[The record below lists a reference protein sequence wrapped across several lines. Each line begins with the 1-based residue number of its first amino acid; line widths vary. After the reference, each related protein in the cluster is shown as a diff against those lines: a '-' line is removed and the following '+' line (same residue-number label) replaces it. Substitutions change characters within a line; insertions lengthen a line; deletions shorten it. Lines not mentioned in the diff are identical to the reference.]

1 MAKSKTKPI
10 AAPREIASGIDVWCR
25 FDSLVDVT
33 ELVENPR
40 NPNKHGDKQIALLA
54 KIINAQGWRAPIT
67 VSNRS
72 GFIVNGHG
80 RLQAAR
86 LLQVEN
92 VPVERQDYATEAEE
106 YADLIADNRIAEL
119 ADLDDGMLS
128 GLLNDALFADF
139 DMDLTGFDSSSL
151 LELASIAGAGDP
163 VDAPPKI
170 DQAEVLRTKYGVEL
184 GQLWALGD
192 NTIFCGD
199 STKAEDVKLALSGAV
214 PMLMVTDP
222 PYGVEY
228 DPAWRNDVK
237 SGKASERTGKVLND
251 HRASWATAY
260 NLFPGDVAY
269 VWHGALHGG
278 EVSRSLES
286 CGFEIKS
293 QIIWA
298 KKNFVMCRSHYHWRH
313 EPCFF
318 AVRKGGKAWFVGN
331 RKNNTVWADIV
342 DSWKPSDELFVA
354 KVDQDTLLAFDSSQ
368 TTVWDLGVSAEVKTV
383 HGTQKPLECMA
394 RPISNHESE
403 FVYKPL
409 SGSGTTIM
417 ACHNAGRKCRA
428 IELSPGY
435 VAVAL
440 QRYEDATGVK
450 PTRIR

>member
-1 MAKSKTKPI
+1 MAKAKTKPS
-10 AAPREIASGIDVWCR
+10 AAPRDIASGIDVWCR
-25 FDSLVDVT
+25 HDALLDVT

-54 KIINAQGWRAPIT
+54 KIIKTQGWRAPIT

-72 GFIVNGHG
+72 GFIVKGHG
-80 RLQAAR
+80 RLHAAR

-128 GLLNDALFADF
+128 GLLKDAMFTDF
-139 DMDLTGFDSSSL
+139 DMDLTGFDASSL

-163 VDAPPKI
+163 VDAEPKMGEADI
-170 DQAEVLRTKYGVEL
+170 LRTKYGVEL
-184 GQLWALGD
+184 GQLWAMGE

-199 STKAEDVKLALSGAV
+199 STKAEDVKLALNGAV

-228 DPAWRNDVK
+228 DPAWRI
-237 SGKASERTGKVLND
+237 KATDGSSARTGKVLND
-251 HRASWATAY
+251 NRASWAAAY
-260 NLFPGDVAY
+260 MHFPGDVAY
-269 VWHGALHGG
+269 VWHAGMYGG
-278 EVSRSLES
+278 EVERSLS
-286 CGFEIKS
+286 ACNFELKS
-293 QIIWA
+293 QIIWV
-298 KKNFVMCRSHYHWRH
+298 KKNFVLSRSHYHWRH

-318 AVRKGGKAWFVGN
+318 AVKKGGKAWFVGN

-342 DSWKPSDELFVA
+342 DSWKPSDELFVQ
-354 KVDQDTLLAFDSSQ
+354 KIDQDTLLAFDSSL
-368 TTVWDLGVSAEVKTV
+368 TTIWDLGVSGEVKTV

-394 RPISNHESE
+394 RPIRNHESE
-403 FVYKPL
+403 FVYEPF

-440 QRYEDATGVK
+440 QRYADATGVE